1 MQFEKLIHGK
11 LIKRYKRFLADV
23 ILDNGEEI
31 TAHVPN
37 SGAMTSCIEENCDV
51 WLTFHD
57 NPKRKL
63 KYTLELT
70 KMGENLICTNTGV
83 ANKIAIEAIENKVI
97 KELQGYSSL
106 KPEQKYGQNSR
117 IDILL
122 ENENQKCYVEVKSV
136 SLRIDD
142 YLAFP
147 DAVTSRGTKHLNELA
162 QMAKDGHRAV
172 MLYVIQR
179 DDDLPFRL
187 ANEIDKKYCEAFKEV
202 TKNGVEV
209 LVYQSCINLEEIS
222 IKKASIIASFWYNC
236 KKNYIGT
243 RLNLKQI
250 SIAIYATYLTN
261 KYGFKLKKV
270 TTSKDKKAL
279 RIEYSE
285 TLLSKLNISVEVLN
299 KEKLP
304 KDGNYLLMSNHRS
317 IIDPLIVELA
327 LKDSKIHGFWVSKKE
342 LFNS

>member
-11 LIKRYKRFLADV
+11 LIKRYKRFLADI
-23 ILDNGEEI
+23 ILDSGEEI

-37 SGAMTSCIEENCDV
+37 SGAMTSCIEPNCDV
-51 WLTFHD
+51 WLTFND

-70 KMGENLICTNTGV
+70 KMNENLICTNTGI
-83 ANKIAIEAIENKVI
+83 ANKIAIEAILNGTI
-97 KELQGYSSL
+97 KELQGYKNL

-122 ENENQKCYVEVKSV
+122 ENENEKCYVEVKSV

-162 QMAKDGHRAV
+162 QMVKDGHRAV

-179 DDDLPFRL
+179 DDNLPFRL
-187 ANEIDKKYCEAFKEV
+187 ANEIDKKYSEVFKEV

-209 LVYQSCINLEEIS
+209 LVYQSHISLEEI
-222 IKKASIIASFWYNC
+222 F
-236 KKNYIGT
+236 
-243 RLNLKQI
+243 L
-250 SIAIYATYLTN
+250 
-261 KYGFKLKKV
+261 
-270 TTSKDKKAL
+270 KKAL
-279 RIEYSE
+279 
-285 TLLSKLNISVEVLN
+285 
-299 KEKLP
+299 
-304 KDGNYLLMSNHRS
+304 
-317 IIDPLIVELA
+317 IID
-327 LKDSKIHGFWVSKKE
+327 
-342 LFNS
+342 

>member
-83 ANKIAIEAIENKVI
+83 ANKIAIEAIENGTI
-97 KELQGYSSL
+97 KELQDYSSL

-136 SLRIDD
+136 SLKIDD

-147 DAVTSRGTKHLNELA
+147 DAVTSRGTKHLKELEEMVK
-162 QMAKDGHRAV
+162 QGHRAL

-179 DDDLPFRL
+179 TDDLPFKL
-187 ANEIDKKYCEAFKEV
+187 ACQIDKKYCEAFDEV

-209 LVYQSCINLEEIS
+209 LVYQSSINYEEI
-222 IKKASIIASFWYNC
+222 F
-236 KKNYIGT
+236 
-243 RLNLKQI
+243 I
-250 SIAIYATYLTN
+250 SN
-261 KYGFKLKKV
+261 
-270 TTSKDKKAL
+270 
-279 RIEYSE
+279 
-285 TLLSKLNISVEVLN
+285 
-299 KEKLP
+299 
-304 KDGNYLLMSNHRS
+304 
-317 IIDPLIVELA
+317 
-327 LKDSKIHGFWVSKKE
+327 KKE
-342 LFNS
+342 F